1 MTLTRY
7 RLTIPDKQYENPHF
21 ELRIDYDNRPF
32 HIAWRASSEALIINS
47 MRSGAWNEETKVDI
61 VSEEAN
67 SSPEFYIEID
77 DIDVR
82 IICGR
87 DIATFQLAAEYR
99 DIPLHLDV
107 SGMQYE
113 AYAHSPAMAN
123 LRDQSSEGTG
133 HVEFLGKILSFADK
147 KDINPYKEDLINHNF
162 SDNQK
167 YLNFL
172 GACPVSSQNL
182 SLFVID
188 ISKQSVV
195 ESIAAAILFPQVEVQ
210 VVRGDPVRDDF
221 LENLFEANGIGN
233 AKLVSYTPSLASLL
247 QTGHVIVQGDD
258 IFERL
263 GEEID
268 ALDPDLRLRLSICS
282 GSSQPIPGN
291 RIFPCANAA
300 IRHGKHWVLRHNANI
315 SCVERRHGLDVVV
328 SSFNAGDYLIECTNS
343 LLSEGRDDI
352 RVIIVDDGSTD
363 GSGNKAAQ
371 VFANDPRVRVE
382 RKINGG
388 CASARNYGRL
398 ISDATHI
405 AFVDADD
412 FVTPN
417 FFSDLYDLSLY
428 SGMEITQG
436 GFDHYDETLD
446 NPYYPSYE
454 HGISDLHT
462 NLDFSGHTVILLD
475 SISIVEGQPT
485 IWRKVYRRD
494 FLDAKNIYFPE
505 NIRAY
510 DDFIFHMLTL
520 TEARN
525 VLMMP
530 DHLYHYRQHPAQD
543 IRQGDERHFYMLQM
557 FYTLV
562 RQSLDNSWP
571 NFVPYA
577 QSIMNSTNWSA
588 KKLKSEF
595 VDSFLVST
603 ARLAVVIRK
612 IYGADVM
619 SDALLE
625 TIEHPDFMFHFSA
638 EWKRV
643 EHLAAGTHWAY
654 SSGPFEHPDLVRMRA
669 ALSAP
674 Q

>member
-1 MTLTRY
+1 MALTRY
-7 RLTIPDKQYENPHF
+7 RLTIPNKEFENPHF
-21 ELRIDYDNRPF
+21 ELRTDYDNRPF

-47 MRSGAWNEETKVDI
+47 MRSGAWNEETKVEI
-61 VSEEAN
+61 TSEEAN
-67 SSPEFYIEID
+67 CSPEFYIEIE

-82 IICGR
+82 IMTGQSVT
-87 DIATFQLAAEYR
+87 TFQLAADYR
-99 DIPLHLDV
+99 DVPLYLDV
-107 SGMQYE
+107 SGMKYE
-113 AYAHSPAMAN
+113 SYAHSPAMAD
-123 LRDQSSEGTG
+123 LRSISSEDIG
-133 HVEFLGKILSFADK
+133 HVEFLGKILNFTNGEDGK
-147 KDINPYKEDLINHNF
+147 PYIDDLINHNF
-162 SDNQK
+162 STNQD
-167 YLNFL
+167 YLHFI
-172 GACPVSSQNL
+172 GSCPVSSPNRD
-182 SLFVID
+182 LFVID
-188 ISKQSVV
+188 ISRHAVV
-195 ESIAAAILFPQVEVQ
+195 ESLAAAILFPLVEVQ
-210 VVRGDPVRDDF
+210 IVRGDPARDHF
-221 LENLFEANGIGN
+221 LGNVLAANRIGN
-233 AKLVSYTPSLASLL
+233 ARLVASPPSLSGLL
-247 QTGHVIVQGDD
+247 QAGHVIVQGDD
-258 IFERL
+258 IFQDL

-268 ALDPDLRLRLSICS
+268 ALDPDMRLRLSIYS
-282 GSSQPIPGN
+282 ASSALIPGN

-300 IRHGKHWVLRHNANI
+300 VRHGRHWVLRHNSSI
-315 SCVERRHGLDVVV
+315 SCAQRRHGLDIVIASYNV
-328 SSFNAGDYLIECTNS
+328 GDYLIECASS
-343 LLSEGRDDI
+343 LLSEGREDI

-363 GSGNKAAQ
+363 GSGDRAAQ
-371 VFANDPRVRVE
+371 AFALDPRVRIE
-382 RKINGG
+382 KKINGG

-398 ISDATHI
+398 MSDATHI

-412 FVTPN
+412 FVTPD
-417 FFSDLYDLSLY
+417 FFADLYDLSLY
-428 SGMEITQG
+428 SGVEVTQG
-436 GFDHYDETLD
+436 GFDHYDETLKD
-446 NPYYPSYE
+446 PYYPSYE
-454 HGISDLHT
+454 HGIADLHP
-462 NLDFSGHTVILLD
+462 NLGFNGHSVICLD

-520 TEARN
+520 TEARDI
-525 VLMMP
+525 LMIP

-577 QSIMNSTNWSA
+577 RSIMNSINWSA
-588 KKLKSEF
+588 KRLKSEF

-603 ARLAVVIRK
+603 ARLAVIIQK
-612 IYGADVM
+612 IYGPDVM
-619 SDALLE
+619 SDALLQVV
-625 TIEHPDFMFHFSA
+625 EHPDFMFHFSA

-643 EHLAAGTHWAY
+643 KHLPAGTHWAY